1 MIDSIYSLIP
11 PLLVIGM
18 VLFTKKVL
26 GSISVGIFAS
36 ALILTNLN
44 IVEALKSIIEVVI
57 AIFYVDGA
65 LNLGNIYLIGFL
77 FLLGIITSYIA
88 SMGGTRAFTT
98 WAQTHIKN
106 RVSAQLIAFILGI
119 VIFID
124 DYFNALTVGE
134 IARPLTDK
142 YGVSRAKLAYIID
155 STSAPVCVIAP
166 ISSWGAYII
175 GLIASIFLS
184 YNISASGLLGFIN
197 IVPFNFYAI
206 VSLVMVCLTIVF
218 NINLGQMRKFEKE
231 FVAEIDEKEVPST
244 AKPADLLVP
253 ILILIVVTIGMLF
266 FTGYQEVGAFDVFAI
281 LEATNTNL
289 SLFIGAITALLFTLI
304 NFRKANESYQTP
316 FIHGIKSMLPAVTIL
331 LFAWTLVDLISGIG
345 TGTYLATLLA
355 EMNFNPG
362 FLPVML
368 FVLSGIMALSTGTS
382 WGTFG
387 LMLPIGAQ
395 IAMNLNPNLLIV
407 SLAAVLAGAVFGD
420 HCSPISDTTILSAT
434 GAKCSLID
442 HVTSQIPYAIFCA
455 ILSIIGFVVAGF
467 TTSAWISL
475 AVVFFV
481 MIISIIAMKY
491 VIKVE
496 TK

>member
-18 VLFTKKVL
+18 VLITKKVL
-26 GSISVGIFAS
+26 GSISLGIFAS

-44 IVEALKSIIEVVI
+44 IIEALKTIIDVVVS
-57 AIFYVDGA
+57 IFYVDGA
-65 LNLGNIYLIGFL
+65 FNLGNIYLMGFL
-77 FLLGIITSYIA
+77 LLLGIITSYIA
-88 SMGGTRAFTT
+88 AMGGTRAFTN
-98 WAQTHIKN
+98 WAQTHIKT
-106 RVSAQLIAFILGI
+106 RVGAQLIAYVLGI

-175 GLIASIFLS
+175 GLIGTIFLS
-184 YNISASGLLGFIN
+184 YNISASGLVGFIN

-206 VSLVMVCLTIVF
+206 VSLLMVLFTIVF
-218 NINLGQMRKFEKE
+218 NINLGQMRKFEKDYI
-231 FVAEIDEKEVPST
+231 AEVDTQEVPST
-244 AKPADLLVP
+244 AKPTDLLVP
-253 ILILIVVTIGMLF
+253 IIILIVVTIGMLF
-266 FTGYQEVGAFDVFAI
+266 YTGYLEVGTFDLFLM
-281 LEATNTNL
+281 LEETNTNL
-289 SLFIGAITALLFTLI
+289 SLFIGALSSLAYTLV
-304 NFRKANESYQTP
+304 NFRKAKISYKAP
-316 FIHGIKSMLPAVTIL
+316 LVHGFTSMLPAVTIL

-345 TGTYLATLLA
+345 TGTYLANILSQ
-355 EMNFNPG
+355 MNFNPG

-368 FVLSGIMALSTGTS
+368 FVLSGVMALSTGTS

-395 IAMNLNPNLLIV
+395 IAMNLNPALLIV

-434 GAKCSLID
+434 GAKCSLIE
-442 HVTSQIPYAIFCA
+442 HVTTQIPYAIFCA
-455 ILSIIGFVVAGF
+455 ILSVIGFVVAGF
-467 TTSAWISL
+467 TGNAWISL
-475 AVVFFV
+475 SVVLFI
-481 MIISIIAMKY
+481 MAISIIAMKY
-491 VIKVE
+491 IIKVE
-496 TK
+496 TR